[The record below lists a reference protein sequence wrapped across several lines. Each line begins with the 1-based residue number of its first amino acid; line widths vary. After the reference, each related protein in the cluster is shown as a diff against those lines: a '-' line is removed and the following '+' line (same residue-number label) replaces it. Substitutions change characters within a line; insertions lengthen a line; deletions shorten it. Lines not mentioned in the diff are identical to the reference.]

1 MELKK
6 VMDYAANKNVANITI
21 RAKREILFE
30 GMLAGVDSAALFNK
44 TVKSFTVTQRASEA
58 SKMVV
63 QVA

>member
-6 VMDYAANKNVANITI
+6 VMNYAENKNVANITI
-21 RAKREILFE
+21 RTKREVLFE
-30 GMLAGVDSAALFNK
+30 GMLAGVDSALFNK
-44 TVKSFTVTQRASEA
+44 TVTSFTVTQRASEA

>member
-30 GMLAGVDSAALFNK
+30 GMLAGVDSTLFNK
-44 TVKSFTVTQRASEA
+44 TVKSFAVTQRVSQA